1 MMPTIL
7 SILVLALVGTACSQS
22 PAQTPSGK
30 SSDNRQPVRYVITIA
45 EYHKNIVGS
54 RTTSFLLPAK
64 NDERY
69 GGPFD
74 PRSGISRVAS
84 DIFLGRNNAVNETTG
99 EESIHEDRLAVLI
112 TELDAE
118 GYVIGARGNRV
129 SEKTITDADGRFIA
143 KSARGKSKQAFVLG
157 HWLTDFVSEPPQI
170 TPTLCDGREMP
181 TAINKKDS
189 AYRYSARTDPEQYT
203 RGTFGCREWGY
214 QLYDQKRPYID
225 VTSYLRTPWI
235 HNFIG
240 WARTGDKKPVIG
252 LRRETWMCLFDC
264 PNGEQ
269 PGTIP
274 DIAVW
279 ATRNGWEAPRRPQKM
294 PLFPDPAR

>member
-1 MMPTIL
+1 MTPTLL
-7 SILVLALVGTACSQS
+7 SILVLALAGTACSQS

-30 SSDNRQPVRYVITIA
+30 SSDKNQPVRYVMTIA
-45 EYHKNIVGS
+45 EYHKKIVGS

-74 PRSGISRVAS
+74 PRTGIFRVAS
-84 DIFLGRNNAVNETTG
+84 DIFIGRNNAVNETTG

-112 TELDAE
+112 AELDAE
-118 GYVIGARGNRV
+118 GFVIGARGDRV
-129 SEKTITDADGRFIA
+129 SERTITDAGRPFIVTLTHGKA
-143 KSARGKSKQAFVLG
+143 KQTFVLG
-157 HWLTDFVSEPPQI
+157 HWLTDFGSEPPQI
-170 TPTLCDGREMP
+170 TPALCDEREMP
-181 TAINKKDS
+181 TPANKKDS
-189 AYRYSARTDPEQYT
+189 AYRYSAKIDPEQYT
-203 RGTFGCREWGY
+203 RGTFGCREWAY
-214 QLYDQKRPYID
+214 QLYDNKRSYID

-235 HNFIG
+235 YSFLG
-240 WARTGDKKPVIG
+240 WARTEDKKPVIG
-252 LRRETWMCLFDC
+252 LRRETWICLFDC

-269 PGTIP
+269 PGPIP

-279 ATRNGWEAPRRPQKM
+279 AAKNGWEPPQRPKKV